1 MVICAICVWLGINA
15 IAFICILAEV
25 IILKLPVLNPLDDIR
40 DALYYSGGLDIAFAI
55 ECIFIFPALYL
66 IYIIF
71 NMLGKI

>member
-1 MVICAICVWLGINA
+1 MVMCAIGIWLGINA
-15 IAFICILAEV
+15 LAFICILAEV

-40 DALYYSGGLDIAFAI
+40 YALYHSRGLDIAFAI

-71 NMLGKI
+71 DMLGKI